1 MEIGDDQVP
10 FVVEPIEDPV
20 AAIPAGAREP
30 VQDEEQAELVPA

>member
-20 AAIPAGAREP
+20 ATTAAGVREP
-30 VQDEEQAELVPA
+30 VQDEEQGELVPA